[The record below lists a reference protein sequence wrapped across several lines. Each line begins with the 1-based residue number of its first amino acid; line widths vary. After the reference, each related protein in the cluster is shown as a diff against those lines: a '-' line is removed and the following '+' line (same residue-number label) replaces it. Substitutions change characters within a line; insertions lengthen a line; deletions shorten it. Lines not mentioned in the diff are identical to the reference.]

1 MSRPP
6 RDYCAYRLRV
16 RSPFAV
22 AHGATPL
29 AAPPGGEPD
38 VTVRIGATPAALP
51 APVDKGAFWEAAP
64 GACLITV
71 PGVARFLITG
81 GRDVL
86 VEPRGGSDHDVGA
99 QLTPL
104 VFTTVLQQRGVTTFH
119 ACAVEAGA
127 GAVLFV
133 GRSRSGKS
141 SLLAALVERGY
152 TMLADDAA
160 GVVVPTSNG
169 RPVALPAFPRLKLW
183 ADTLDA
189 LAWRG
194 RARGKVHE
202 EMEKYLVPEER
213 FRNESQEVRAV
224 CILGS
229 RRQEGIEVET
239 VPAAA
244 AFRQLWAHTYYKKR
258 LHGLGQQPVHFRTLT
273 AMVERLPIMKVTRP
287 AHPFLLDALADRVE
301 KSLAST

>member
-6 RDYCAYRLRV
+6 RDYGAYGLRV

-22 AHGATPL
+22 APCTTPL
-29 AAPPGGEPD
+29 AGPPGGEPD

-64 GACLITV
+64 GACLIMV

-86 VEPRGGSDHDVGA
+86 VEPRGGSDHDVGV

-104 VFTTVLQQRGVTTFH
+104 VFTTVLQQRGVITFH
-119 ACAVEAGA
+119 ACAVETGA
-127 GAVLFV
+127 GAVLFA
-133 GRSRSGKS
+133 GRSGSGKS

-152 TMLADDAA
+152 AMLADDAA
-160 GVVVPTSNG
+160 GVAPASNG

-194 RARGKVHE
+194 RARGKVRE

-213 FRNESQEVRAV
+213 FRNESQVVRAV
-224 CILGS
+224 YILGS

-239 VPAAA
+239 VPVAD
-244 AFRQLWAHTYYKKR
+244 AFRQLWAHTYYKRR
-258 LHGLGQQPVHFRTLT
+258 LHGLGQQPAHFRTLT
-273 AMVERLPIMKVTRP
+273 AMVERLPIVKVTRP
-287 AHPFLLDALADRVE
+287 AHPFLLDALADRIE
-301 KSLAST
+301 KTLASA

>member
-6 RDYCAYRLRV
+6 RDYGAYGLRV

-22 AHGATPL
+22 APCTTPL
-29 AAPPGGEPD
+29 AGPPGGEPD
-38 VTVRIGATPAALP
+38 VTVRIGTTPAALP

-71 PGVARFLITG
+71 PGCARFLITG

-86 VEPRGGSDHDVGA
+86 VEPRGGNDHDVGV

-104 VFTTVLQQRGVTTFH
+104 VFTTVLQQRGVITFH
-119 ACAVEAGA
+119 ACAVETGA
-127 GAVLFV
+127 GAVLFA
-133 GRSRSGKS
+133 GRSGSGKS

-152 TMLADDAA
+152 AMLADDAA
-160 GVVVPTSNG
+160 GVAPASNG
-169 RPVALPAFPRLKLW
+169 RPVALPALPRLKLW

-194 RARGKVHE
+194 RARGKVRE

-213 FRNESQEVRAV
+213 FRNEPQVVRAV
-224 CILGS
+224 CILES
-229 RRQEGIEVET
+229 RRQEGIEVEALP
-239 VPAAA
+239 VAA
-244 AFRQLWAHTYYKKR
+244 AFRQLWAHTYYKRR
-258 LHGLGQQPVHFRTLT
+258 LHGLGQQPAHFRTLT

-287 AHPFLLDALADRVE
+287 AHPFLLDALADRIE
-301 KSLAST
+301 KTLASA